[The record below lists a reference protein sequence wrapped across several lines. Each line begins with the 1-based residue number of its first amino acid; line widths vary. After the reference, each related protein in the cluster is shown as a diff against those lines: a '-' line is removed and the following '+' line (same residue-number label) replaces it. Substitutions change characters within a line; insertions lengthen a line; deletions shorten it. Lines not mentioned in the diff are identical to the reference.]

1 MLDMVSAVRALISP
15 VAGAAFVITEIVP
28 EALESLMPERT
39 FTLPPKFVA
48 DIPPIISI
56 GAPRTFSED
65 PDERE
70 IEPPWRA
77 SPMLKTIEPLLPSP
91 LLGPPRT

>member
-39 FTLPPKFVA
+39 FTLPPFVEIA
-48 DIPPIISI
+48 DPAIMVTPPPES
-56 GAPRTFSED
+56 F
-65 PDERE
+65 
-70 IEPPWRA
+70 
-77 SPMLKTIEPLLPSP
+77 PL
-91 LLGPPRT
+91 